1 MSDILI
7 SLLIAAG
14 FAGAWSALYQ
24 LGGLDWLL
32 DARMASAR
40 RMLAASKFAF
50 DGEVHVV
57 TAQPVALS
65 TTLGSVKVAAT
76 SPVIITQR
84 AIPAPA
90 QARAIAHA

>member
-14 FAGAWSALYQ
+14 FAGVWSALYQ

-40 RMLAASKFAF
+40 RMLTASKFAF
-50 DGEVHVV
+50 DGEVHAV
-57 TAQPVALS
+57 TAQPAALS
-65 TTLGSVKVAAT
+65 TTPVSVKAGGN
-76 SPVIITQR
+76 SSVIVTQR
-84 AIPAPA
+84 AIPARA